1 MERHTQNVSTEET
14 SDGDMDGLMSN
25 LEIDANAE
33 YLFEGLTM
41 VTNGST
47 KSYLEADLAT
57 PTQDDSSVY

>member
-1 MERHTQNVSTEET
+1 
-14 SDGDMDGLMSN
+14 MDGLMST
-25 LEIDANAE
+25 LEIDANAD

-57 PTQDDSSVY
+57 PTQADRNVY